1 MRLRRD
7 KMAGIDLFKEACRKP
22 KHANVDKKKEGKNK
36 WTNELGE
43 TKGKVFVQNQDMATL
58 KLKKFGRKNSGKDGA
73 PTPET
78 L

>member
-22 KHANVDKKKEGKNK
+22 KVANVDRKKADKNK
-36 WTNELGE
+36 FTNALGE
-43 TKGKVFVQNQDMATL
+43 TKGKVFVQNQLMSTITL
-58 KLKKFGRKNSGKDGA
+58 KKYGRKNSGKDV
-73 PTPET
+73 PTPE